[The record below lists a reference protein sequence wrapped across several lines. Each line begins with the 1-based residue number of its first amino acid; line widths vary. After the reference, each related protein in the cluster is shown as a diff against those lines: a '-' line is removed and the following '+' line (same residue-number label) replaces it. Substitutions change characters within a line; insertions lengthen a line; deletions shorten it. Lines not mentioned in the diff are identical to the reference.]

1 MLVSLIDD
9 AYLIIVQSVEISF
22 FMSIFGLSAFY
33 MYMYMYLRSRRARG
47 RLARRGQ
54 VGEVRRAR
62 NKERARVTRISINK

>member
-22 FMSIFGLSAFY
+22 FMSIFGLSAF
-33 MYMYMYLRSRRARG
+33 YMYMYLRSRRARG